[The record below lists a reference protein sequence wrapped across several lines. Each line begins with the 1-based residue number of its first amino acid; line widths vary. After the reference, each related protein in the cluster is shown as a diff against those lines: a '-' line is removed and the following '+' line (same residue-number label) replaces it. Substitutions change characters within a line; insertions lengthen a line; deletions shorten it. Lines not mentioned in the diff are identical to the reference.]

1 MSNHLKIWYQELQ
14 EVATLG
20 CHKQTVNLLEEVYLE
35 TTAANNRKERIRI
48 MWLLRYL
55 KKIL

>member
-1 MSNHLKIWYQELQ
+1 MKKALKNWYQELQ
-14 EVATLG
+14 EVDTLAN
-20 CHKQTVNLLEEVYLE
+20 HKQTVNLLEEVYLE

-48 MWLLRYL
+48 MWLLRCL